1 MVAWPIE
8 NLSPSVLI
16 ADDNER
22 WRSAVEDILVRAG
35 FLTLE
40 AASGEEAIEVVRTE
54 RLDLLLID
62 FRMPRLDGIQT
73 LRIIRREHRW
83 LPAVLMT
90 AEPQQLPL
98 DEVQDLQIHSVIT
111 KPADRRVIVTTVT
124 RIVRRFA
131 PPGPA
136 GPEPNRP

>member
-8 NLSPSVLI
+8 NTSPSVLI

-22 WRSAVEDILVRAG
+22 WRSAVEDILARAG
-35 FLTLE
+35 FQTLE

-54 RLDLLLID
+54 RLDVILID

-98 DEVQDLQIHSVIT
+98 DAVQDLQIHSIIT

-124 RIVRRFA
+124 RVVRRFA

>member
-16 ADDNER
+16 TDDNER
-22 WRSAVEDILVRAG
+22 WRSAVEDILARAG

-54 RLDLLLID
+54 RLDVILID

-73 LRIIRREHRW
+73 LRIIRREQRW

-111 KPADRRVIVTTVT
+111 KPADRRVIVTTET
-124 RIVRRFA
+124 RVVRRFA